1 MPTMVNQGL
10 LCGAASLLL
19 GNAMT
24 HRILILG
31 GTTEARLLA
40 GAIAARNDLD
50 ITLSLAG
57 RTANPVPHPVPVR
70 IGGFG
75 GVEGLARHLTEN
87 RIDVLIDATHPF
99 AAVICVNAAEAARLA
114 GVRFFALRRP
124 EWARQPGDNWTAAL
138 SVADAVALCSEVP
151 RRVFVT
157 LGRQELAP
165 FLAAPQHQYLVRSVD
180 PVEPP
185 LALPHVEYVL
195 ARGPFHVEGETRL
208 LSAHRIEI
216 IVSKN
221 SGGTAAEAKL
231 TAARALGVEVIM
243 IARPPKPEVPCVGS
257 VAEAVAMLGHLLAPG
272 MERGE

>member
-1 MPTMVNQGL
+1 MVSQGL

-19 GNAMT
+19 VKDMT

-31 GTTEARLLA
+31 GTTEARQFA
-40 GAIAARNDLD
+40 GAIAARADLD

-75 GVEGLARHLTEN
+75 GVEGLARHLIDN
-87 RIDVLIDATHPF
+87 RIDMLIDATHPF
-99 AAVICVNAAEAARLA
+99 AAVICVNAAAAAQLA
-114 GVRFFALRRP
+114 GVDFFALRRP
-124 EWARQPGDNWTAAL
+124 EWTKRPGDNWTSAG
-138 SVADAVALCSEVP
+138 SVTEAVALCGLMP
-151 RRVFVT
+151 PPVFVT

-165 FLAAPQHQYLVRSVD
+165 FLAAPHHHYLVRSVD

-195 ARGPFHVEGETRL
+195 ARGPFDVEEETRL
-208 LSAHRIEI
+208 LQEHCIELI
-216 IVSKN
+216 ISKN

-243 IARPPKPEVPCVGS
+243 IVRPPKPDVPCVGG
-257 VAEAVAMLGHLLAPG
+257 VAKAVAMLDHLLTPG
-272 MERGE
+272 IERGE